1 MQCNSLQNF
10 RMRAKS
16 YGYKNVKIKR
26 VGRDEGGTLYKVT
39 AFEPLTG
46 QKVEGT
52 YYSWYFNSLLRY
64 GKKWQKKFLGK

>member
-1 MQCNSLQNF
+1 
-10 RMRAKS
+10 MRAKS
-16 YGYKNVKIKR
+16 YGYRGVKIKCI
-26 VGRDEGGTLYKVT
+26 GNDTHGKLYKVT

-64 GKKWQKKFLGK
+64 GKKWQKKFLGR